1 MALSANLEPPGLWC
15 LLWRLAKDDVIQDIA
30 DEGEL
35 GSCYWMMRR
44 FHGMAR
50 CVHLTAALLQV
61 VYRSC
66 LFASVE
72 HIFHWLPVVR
82 FNACFC
88 LPPTLEVVLY
98 RIASF
103 VSSYPPGVGVAPSAY
118 GARKLPPV
126 EERDT
131 NSLLLDV
138 AATDL
143 CHVAHV
149 ITDGLVG
156 AETRVLPILGLLCK
170 SRREQSFPMD
180 LLQKGLSVDIAAA
193 QASKEEDKTR
203 ILNSVRCPRAR
214 TWALDTPFPTQHPR
228 YDAVNRALASHFALT
243 SIQQSYRNGQ
253 AQAPSSLWQALR
265 SDAERKNIQVSLT
278 GCHSFRDPDLR
289 ILMDNLP
296 SQLQSLRLDL
306 AYTGLE
312 RLDDLAGASGA
323 SFGNALQTLVI
334 RFAGSLRS
342 ISGLS
347 ALLCPS
353 LR

>member
-1 MALSANLEPPGLWC
+1 M
-15 LLWRLAKDDVIQDIA
+15 
-30 DEGEL
+30 
-35 GSCYWMMRR
+35 
-44 FHGMAR
+44 
-50 CVHLTAALLQV
+50 
-61 VYRSC
+61 
-66 LFASVE
+66 
-72 HIFHWLPVVR
+72 
-82 FNACFC
+82 
-88 LPPTLEVVLY
+88 
-98 RIASF
+98 
-103 VSSYPPGVGVAPSAY
+103 
-118 GARKLPPV
+118 

-296 SQLQSLRLDL
+296 SKLQSLRLDL

-353 LR
+353 LRRLELWLSDLPDLEDIELGVSNEALLKLRLEELAG

>member
-1 MALSANLEPPGLWC
+1 M
-15 LLWRLAKDDVIQDIA
+15 
-30 DEGEL
+30 
-35 GSCYWMMRR
+35 
-44 FHGMAR
+44 
-50 CVHLTAALLQV
+50 
-61 VYRSC
+61 
-66 LFASVE
+66 
-72 HIFHWLPVVR
+72 
-82 FNACFC
+82 
-88 LPPTLEVVLY
+88 
-98 RIASF
+98 
-103 VSSYPPGVGVAPSAY
+103 
-118 GARKLPPV
+118 

-143 CHVAHV
+143 GHVAHV

-156 AETRVLPILGLLCK
+156 AEIRVLPILGLLCK

-180 LLQKGLSVDIAAA
+180 LLQKGLSVDIATA

-228 YDAVNRALASHFALT
+228 YDAVNKALASHFALT

-253 AQAPSSLWQALR
+253 QAPSTLWQALR
-265 SDAERKNIQVSLT
+265 SDAERRNIQVPLT
-278 GCHSFRDPDLR
+278 GCHNFRDPDLR
-289 ILMDNLP
+289 ILIDNLP
-296 SQLQSLRLDL
+296 SKLQSLRLDL
-306 AYTGLE
+306 AFTGLE
-312 RLDDLAGASGA
+312 RLDDLAGA

-353 LR
+353 LRRLELWLSDLPDLEDIELGVSNQALLKLRLEELAG

>member
-1 MALSANLEPPGLWC
+1 M
-15 LLWRLAKDDVIQDIA
+15 
-30 DEGEL
+30 
-35 GSCYWMMRR
+35 
-44 FHGMAR
+44 
-50 CVHLTAALLQV
+50 
-61 VYRSC
+61 
-66 LFASVE
+66 
-72 HIFHWLPVVR
+72 
-82 FNACFC
+82 
-88 LPPTLEVVLY
+88 
-98 RIASF
+98 
-103 VSSYPPGVGVAPSAY
+103 
-118 GARKLPPV
+118 

-334 RFAGSLRS
+334 RFAGSLRR

-353 LR
+353 LRRLELWLSDLPDLEDIELGVSNKALLKLRLEELVLYVNGCPSVPRESKTALFAATRQLKQCLRRRPYMWVHIEDTNTWTLNLCLGKLKVGRSQSHLEIGDSSCELVAPLSGLWKFR

>member
-1 MALSANLEPPGLWC
+1 M
-15 LLWRLAKDDVIQDIA
+15 
-30 DEGEL
+30 
-35 GSCYWMMRR
+35 
-44 FHGMAR
+44 
-50 CVHLTAALLQV
+50 
-61 VYRSC
+61 
-66 LFASVE
+66 
-72 HIFHWLPVVR
+72 
-82 FNACFC
+82 
-88 LPPTLEVVLY
+88 
-98 RIASF
+98 
-103 VSSYPPGVGVAPSAY
+103 
-118 GARKLPPV
+118 

-143 CHVAHV
+143 CHIAHV

-180 LLQKGLSVDIAAA
+180 LLQKGLSVDIATA

-228 YDAVNRALASHFALT
+228 YDAVNKALASHFALT

-253 AQAPSSLWQALR
+253 QAPSTLWQALR
-265 SDAERKNIQVSLT
+265 SDAERRNIQVSLT

-353 LR
+353 LRRLELWLSDLPDLEDIELGVSNKALLKLRLEELAG

>member
-1 MALSANLEPPGLWC
+1 
-15 LLWRLAKDDVIQDIA
+15 
-30 DEGEL
+30 
-35 GSCYWMMRR
+35 
-44 FHGMAR
+44 
-50 CVHLTAALLQV
+50 
-61 VYRSC
+61 
-66 LFASVE
+66 
-72 HIFHWLPVVR
+72 
-82 FNACFC
+82 
-88 LPPTLEVVLY
+88 
-98 RIASF
+98 
-103 VSSYPPGVGVAPSAY
+103 
-118 GARKLPPV
+118 
-126 EERDT
+126 
-131 NSLLLDV
+131 
-138 AATDL
+138 
-143 CHVAHV
+143 
-149 ITDGLVG
+149 
-156 AETRVLPILGLLCK
+156 
-170 SRREQSFPMD
+170 MD
-180 LLQKGLSVDIAAA
+180 LLQKGLSVDIAAG

-296 SQLQSLRLDL
+296 SKLQSLRLDL

-353 LR
+353 LRRLELWLSDLPDLEDIELGVSNKALLKLRLEELAG

>member
-1 MALSANLEPPGLWC
+1 M
-15 LLWRLAKDDVIQDIA
+15 
-30 DEGEL
+30 
-35 GSCYWMMRR
+35 
-44 FHGMAR
+44 
-50 CVHLTAALLQV
+50 
-61 VYRSC
+61 
-66 LFASVE
+66 
-72 HIFHWLPVVR
+72 
-82 FNACFC
+82 
-88 LPPTLEVVLY
+88 
-98 RIASF
+98 
-103 VSSYPPGVGVAPSAY
+103 
-118 GARKLPPV
+118 

-193 QASKEEDKTR
+193 QASKEEDKTQ

-296 SQLQSLRLDL
+296 RSCLHWF
-306 AYTGLE
+306 
-312 RLDDLAGASGA
+312 GA
-323 SFGNALQTLVI
+323 FG
-334 RFAGSLRS
+334 
-342 ISGLS
+342 
-347 ALLCPS
+347 
-353 LR
+353 

>member
-1 MALSANLEPPGLWC
+1 MYLNVTNE
-15 LLWRLAKDDVIQDIA
+15 
-30 DEGEL
+30 
-35 GSCYWMMRR
+35 
-44 FHGMAR
+44 
-50 CVHLTAALLQV
+50 
-61 VYRSC
+61 
-66 LFASVE
+66 
-72 HIFHWLPVVR
+72 
-82 FNACFC
+82 
-88 LPPTLEVVLY
+88 
-98 RIASF
+98 
-103 VSSYPPGVGVAPSAY
+103 
-118 GARKLPPV
+118 V

-203 ILNSVRCPRAR
+203 ILNSVRCPRAK
-214 TWALDTPFPTQHPR
+214 TWALDTAFPTQHPR
-228 YDAVNRALASHFALT
+228 YDAVNRALASHFALA

-253 AQAPSSLWQALR
+253 AQAYPSTLWQALR
-265 SDAERKNIQVSLT
+265 SDAERRSIQVSLT
-278 GCHSFRDPDLR
+278 GCQSFRDPDLR
-289 ILMDNLP
+289 ILAGNLP
-296 SQLQSLRLDL
+296 SKLQSLRLDL

-312 RLDDLAGASGA
+312 RLDDLASA
-323 SFGNALQTLVI
+323 SFGNTLHSLAI
-334 RFAGSLRS
+334 RFAGSVRS

-347 ALLCPS
+347 SLLCPS
-353 LR
+353 LKHLELWCSDLPDLEDIELGDSNKALLKLRLEELAGLRLVLSCGYCVYCTSPNFFSGICRAVCYC